1 METIR
6 TAINLSRL
14 TALTIAILSVSG
26 TASLFASSLREEA
39 MSYRAQGYEAQNRGD
54 DAMALSFYQ
63 KAAALDPTYP
73 TPHNDIGVL
82 KEKEGHLEEAEQAY
96 QQALTINPNYL
107 EAHANLAML
116 YELRGQKE
124 KATFHWLKRYQL
136 GEAEDPWT
144 AKAEERLLALGVL
157 KDSPEMKGQRSSRRR
172 AIEQELQAHEQS
184 LEEFRAITQEHGH
197 QP

>member
-1 METIR
+1 METILR
-6 TAINLSRL
+6 QMSLKRL
-14 TALTIAILSVSG
+14 TLLAIAIIPISVN
-26 TASLFASSLREEA
+26 ASVFASSLREEA
-39 MSYRAQGYEAQNRGD
+39 MSYRAQGYEAQQRGD
-54 DAMALSFYQ
+54 DATALSFYQ

-96 QQALTINPNYL
+96 QQALTSNPNYL

-116 YELRGQKE
+116 YERMGQEE
-124 KATFHWLKRYQL
+124 KATYHWLKRYQF
-136 GEAEDPWT
+136 GDAQDPWT

-157 KDSPEMKGQRSSRRR
+157 KDPPEMKGRRSSRRQ

-184 LEEFRAITQEHGH
+184 LEEFRAITQEHGY